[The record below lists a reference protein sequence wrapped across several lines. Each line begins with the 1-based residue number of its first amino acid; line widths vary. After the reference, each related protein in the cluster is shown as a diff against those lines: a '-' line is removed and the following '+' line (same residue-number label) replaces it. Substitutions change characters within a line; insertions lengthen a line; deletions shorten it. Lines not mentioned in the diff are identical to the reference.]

1 MKVKIGKY
9 PDLKWYNHY
18 LEKWFGY
25 VPERKIKVKI
35 DPSDT
40 WSMDDTLSHIVLPML
55 YQLAKTKHGS
65 PMVDLEDV
73 PFELQGDH
81 EDAIHDRW
89 DWVMAEMIYAFEEK
103 TNDWEERFFCSERE
117 YDSYKAEMEEIR
129 GRISNGF
136 RLFGKYYEALW
147 T

>member
-1 MKVKIGKY
+1 MKVKIGNY
-9 PDLKWYNHY
+9 PKGTCPMDRL
-18 LEKWFGY
+18 FGGN
-25 VPERKIKVKI
+25 ERKVSVRI
-35 DPSDT
+35 DRHDT
-40 WSMDDTLSHIVLPML
+40 ISMDDTLAYIILPML
-55 YQLAKTKHGS
+55 YQLAKTKDGS
-65 PMVDLEDV
+65 PDVDLEDV

-81 EDAIHDRW
+81 EDAIHERW

-117 YDSYKAEMEEIR
+117 YDSYKAEMDQIR

-136 RLFGKYYEALW
+136 RLFGKYYEGLW

>member
-9 PDLKWYNHY
+9 PKGTCLMDRL
-18 LEKWFGY
+18 FGNNK
-25 VPERKIKVKI
+25 RKVSVRI
-35 DPSDT
+35 DRHDT
-40 WSMDDTLSHIVLPML
+40 VSMDDTLAYIILPML

-117 YDSYKAEMEEIR
+117 YESYKVEMYKIR
-129 GRISNGF
+129 ERISNGF
-136 RLFGKYYEALW
+136 RLFGKYYEGLW
-147 T
+147 D

>member
-1 MKVKIGKY
+1 MKVKIGNYPKSCYYLDKY
-9 PDLKWYNHY
+9 IEGRD
-18 LEKWFGY
+18 
-25 VPERKIKVKI
+25 RKVSVRI
-35 DPSDT
+35 DRDDT
-40 WSMDDTLSHIVLPML
+40 WSMDETLAHIILPML
-55 YQLAKTKHGS
+55 YQLAKTKMGS
-65 PMVDLEDV
+65 PMTDLEDV

-81 EDAIHDRW
+81 EDAIHERW
-89 DWVMAEMIYAFEEK
+89 DWIMAEMIYAFEEK

-117 YDSYKAEMEEIR
+117 YDSYKAEMDQIR

>member
-1 MKVKIGKY
+1 MKVKIGNYSKGTC
-9 PDLKWYNHY
+9 PMDRL
-18 LEKWFGY
+18 FGNN
-25 VPERKIKVKI
+25 ERKVSVRI
-35 DPSDT
+35 DRHDT
-40 WSMDDTLSHIVLPML
+40 VSMDDTLAYIILPML
-55 YQLAKTKHGS
+55 YQLAKTKQGS
-65 PMVDLEDV
+65 PDVDLEDV

-81 EDAIHDRW
+81 EDAIHERW

-117 YDSYKAEMEEIR
+117 YDSYKAEMDQIR

-136 RLFGKYYEALW
+136 RLFGKYYEGLW

>member
-1 MKVKIGKY
+1 MKVKIGDY
-9 PDLKWYNHY
+9 PKGTCPMDRLIGNN
-18 LEKWFGY
+18 
-25 VPERKIKVKI
+25 ERKVSVRI
-35 DPSDT
+35 DRHDT
-40 WSMDDTLSHIVLPML
+40 VSMDDTLAYIILPML
-55 YQLAKTKHGS
+55 YQLAKTKQGS
-65 PMVDLEDV
+65 PDVDLEDV

-81 EDAIHDRW
+81 EDAIHERW

-117 YDSYKAEMEEIR
+117 YDSYKAEMDQIR

-136 RLFGKYYEALW
+136 RLFGKYYEGLW

>member
-1 MKVKIGKY
+1 MKVKIGNY
-9 PDLKWYNHY
+9 PKNCWY
-18 LEKWFGY
+18 LDRFFEGGRD
-25 VPERKIKVKI
+25 RKVSVRI
-35 DPSDT
+35 DRHDT
-40 WSMDDTLSHIVLPML
+40 ISMDDTLAHIILPML
-55 YQLAKTKHGS
+55 YQLAKTKQGS
-65 PMVDLEDV
+65 PNVDLEDV

-81 EDAIHDRW
+81 EDDIHDRW

>member
-1 MKVKIGKY
+1 
-9 PDLKWYNHY
+9 
-18 LEKWFGY
+18 
-25 VPERKIKVKI
+25 
-35 DPSDT
+35 
-40 WSMDDTLSHIVLPML
+40 MDDTLAYIILPML
-55 YQLAKTKHGS
+55 YQLAKTKDGS
-65 PMVDLEDV
+65 PDVDLEDV

-81 EDAIHDRW
+81 EDAIHERW

-117 YDSYKAEMEEIR
+117 YDSYKAEMDQIR

-136 RLFGKYYEALW
+136 RLFGKYYEGLW

>member
-9 PDLKWYNHY
+9 PKSCYY
-18 LEKWFGY
+18 LDKYIEGRD
-25 VPERKIKVKI
+25 RKVSVRI
-35 DPSDT
+35 DRDDT
-40 WSMDDTLSHIVLPML
+40 WSMDETLAHIILPML
-55 YQLAKTKHGS
+55 YQLAKTKQGS

-81 EDAIHDRW
+81 EDDIHDRW

-129 GRISNGF
+129 GRISNGY
-136 RLFGKYYEALW
+136 RLFGK
-147 T
+147 

>member
-9 PDLKWYNHY
+9 PKGTCPMDRL
-18 LEKWFGY
+18 FGNN
-25 VPERKIKVKI
+25 ERKVSVRI
-35 DPSDT
+35 DRHDT
-40 WSMDDTLSHIVLPML
+40 ISMDDTLAYIILPML
-55 YQLAKTKHGS
+55 YQLAKTKMGS
-65 PMVDLEDV
+65 PMTDLEDV

-81 EDAIHDRW
+81 EDAIHERW
-89 DWVMAEMIYAFEEK
+89 DWVMSEMIYAFEEK

-117 YDSYKAEMEEIR
+117 YDSYKAEMNQIR

-136 RLFGKYYEALW
+136 RLFGKYYEGLW

>member
-9 PDLKWYNHY
+9 PKSCYFLDKYI
-18 LEKWFGY
+18 EGRD
-25 VPERKIKVKI
+25 RKVSVRI
-35 DPSDT
+35 DRDDT
-40 WSMDDTLSHIVLPML
+40 WSMDETLAHIILPML
-55 YQLAKTKHGS
+55 YQLAKTKQGS

-81 EDAIHDRW
+81 EDDIHDRW
-89 DWVMAEMIYAFEEK
+89 DWVMREMIYAFEEK

>member
-1 MKVKIGKY
+1 
-9 PDLKWYNHY
+9 
-18 LEKWFGY
+18 
-25 VPERKIKVKI
+25 
-35 DPSDT
+35 
-40 WSMDDTLSHIVLPML
+40 ML
-55 YQLAKTKHGS
+55 YQLAKTKDGS
-65 PMVDLEDV
+65 PDVDLEDV

-81 EDAIHDRW
+81 EDAIHERW

-117 YDSYKAEMEEIR
+117 YESYRAEMDQIR

-136 RLFGKYYEALW
+136 RLFGKYYEGLW

>member
-1 MKVKIGKY
+1 MKVKIGNYPKSCYYLDKY
-9 PDLKWYNHY
+9 IEGRD
-18 LEKWFGY
+18 
-25 VPERKIKVKI
+25 RKVSVRI
-35 DPSDT
+35 DRDDT
-40 WSMDDTLSHIVLPML
+40 WSMDDTLAYIILPML
-55 YQLAKTKHGS
+55 YQLAKTKDGS
-65 PMVDLEDV
+65 PDVDLEDV

-81 EDAIHDRW
+81 EDAIHERW
-89 DWVMAEMIYAFEEK
+89 DWIMAEMIYAFEEK

-117 YDSYKAEMEEIR
+117 YDSYKAEMDQIR